1 MSRQGVSGIT
11 FADNPLIA
19 VGMGKSLKNSTAAPL
34 AARDLDAVDT
44 RQVLANHTSALV
56 LPSNAGQEISF
67 TSDSV
72 DDAEV
77 VIIVLGLGVDF
88 IAQQELVTLTGT
100 TPVVSAFEWTRINV
114 IILNGVK
121 VNVGVVKAYN
131 NADVYAT
138 IEPGVGRSRTGVY
151 SGPANQAI
159 AVMSAIATMTRAGSN
174 ADASSVIY
182 VSYSNIHK
190 VNGSWVNFA
199 PVEGFAFSLQRR
211 GTSVASLD
219 LPIPVVSDGP
229 VDLLFE
235 GEGNAA
241 GISLSIRTTV
251 LLETK

>member
-11 FADNPLIA
+11 FADSPLIA
-19 VGMGKSLKNSTAAPL
+19 VGMGKSIKNSTAAPL
-34 AARDLDAVDT
+34 AARDLDAIDT
-44 RQVLANHTSALV
+44 RQVLANHTSELM
-56 LPSNAGQEISF
+56 LPSNAGQAISF
-67 TSDSV
+67 ASDSV
-72 DDAEV
+72 DDNDV
-77 VIIVLGLGVDF
+77 IIIVLGLGVDF
-88 IAQQELVTLTGT
+88 VAQQELVTLTGT

-121 VNVGVVKAYN
+121 TNLGIVKAYN
-131 NADVYAT
+131 GLDTYAT

-190 VNGSWVNFA
+190 INGSWVNFA

-229 VDLLFE
+229 VDLIFE
-235 GEGNAA
+235 GEGSAA